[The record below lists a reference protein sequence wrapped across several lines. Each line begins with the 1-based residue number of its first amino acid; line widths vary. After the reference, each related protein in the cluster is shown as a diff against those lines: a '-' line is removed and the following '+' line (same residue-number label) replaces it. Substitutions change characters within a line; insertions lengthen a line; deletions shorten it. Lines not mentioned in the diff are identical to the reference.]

1 MDIAG
6 LAEIAHAH
14 NIPLIVDN
22 TLATP
27 CLQQPLALGADIVVH
42 SLTKFMGGQG
52 AIVGGSI
59 VAKQEL
65 IRAMVS
71 TIARVGSIMSPLDA
85 WLVLMSLET
94 LPLRMDR
101 HSSNAERLVE
111 YLAQHPKVKGI
122 NYPTVPEHPQRE
134 LAKQQM
140 PDGFGGL
147 LSFEVEGGRQGA
159 VQVINSLRLI
169 PIVPSFGT
177 SRTIVTHP
185 ATHTHCNMTLEE
197 REAVGIYD
205 GLIRL
210 SVGLED
216 PEDIIADLEQALD
229 KLKG

>member
-1 MDIAG
+1 
-6 LAEIAHAH
+6 
-14 NIPLIVDN
+14 
-22 TLATP
+22 
-27 CLQQPLALGADIVVH
+27 
-42 SLTKFMGGQG
+42 
-52 AIVGGSI
+52 
-59 VAKQEL
+59 
-65 IRAMVS
+65 MVS

-94 LPLRMDR
+94 LPLRMAR
-101 HSSNAERLVE
+101 HSTNAEKMVE

-122 NYPTVPEHPQRE
+122 NYPSTPEHPQRE
-134 LAKQQM
+134 LAKRQM

-147 LSFEVEGGRQGA
+147 LSFEVEGGREGA

-185 ATHTHCNMTLEE
+185 ATHTHCNMTRDE
-197 REAVGIYD
+197 REAVGIFD

-216 PEDIIADLEQALD
+216 PQDIIADLEQALD
-229 KLKG
+229 TLNG